1 MIGTTLFAV
10 MGLYVALVSVG
21 CTQLEKI
28 QAALMDIKQQGP
40 SEMNTRLV
48 ECVTHHQYVLRLVR
62 VPLCLRY
69 VVVHILKFTVYNFE
83 LLVPQF

>member
-28 QAALMDIKQQGP
+28 QAALKDIKQQAP
-40 SEMNTRLV
+40 TEMNARLV
-48 ECVTHHQYVLRLVR
+48 ECVVLHQNVLRLVR
-62 VPLCLRY
+62 DVLA
-69 VVVHILKFTVYNFE
+69 VY
-83 LLVPQF
+83 LSVTISD